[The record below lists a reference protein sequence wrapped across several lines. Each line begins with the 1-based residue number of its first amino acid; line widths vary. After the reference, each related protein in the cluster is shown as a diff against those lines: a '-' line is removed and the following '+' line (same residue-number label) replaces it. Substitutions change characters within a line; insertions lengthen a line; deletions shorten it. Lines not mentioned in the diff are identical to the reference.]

1 MRGKSKTQFHFF
13 SYASQIYIMVGIS
26 YVPNTYL
33 LKKQKYTIILMY
45 FSSFLYKKR
54 GFYTV
59 VIIIHLLT

>member
-1 MRGKSKTQFHFF
+1 
-13 SYASQIYIMVGIS
+13 MVGIS
-26 YVPNTYL
+26 YVPNTHL